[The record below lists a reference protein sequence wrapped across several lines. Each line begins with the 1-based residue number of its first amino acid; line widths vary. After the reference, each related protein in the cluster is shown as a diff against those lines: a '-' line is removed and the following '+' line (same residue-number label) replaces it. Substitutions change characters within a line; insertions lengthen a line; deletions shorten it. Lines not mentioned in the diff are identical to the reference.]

1 MLPGYAMTQ
10 TVELTWWEQ
19 DTIVFFKE
27 CVTEK
32 KKVLNNIRSALL
44 ILISS

>member
-1 MLPGYAMTQ
+1 MHAHI
-10 TVELTWWEQ
+10 Q

-32 KKVLNNIRSALL
+32 KKVLNNIRLGRCPISLL
-44 ILISS
+44 CHR